1 MIYDAG
7 FMIVTVITAAIGGLV
22 GMVLRQKIK
31 KYNNIRLSAGLTG
44 AQVAK
49 QMLEHYHL
57 YDVNIVEGRGTLTDH
72 YNPSTKT
79 VSLSPAIYH
88 GQSISAAA
96 VAAHECGHAVQHDEA
111 YEWLEARSRIV
122 PIVQFSAQIQQYV
135 LIGAFATF
143 GATSGAS
150 GLGNLLMLVCIA
162 LFAVTALFSFI
173 TLPVEFDASKR
184 ALAWLDETNITKGA
198 EYDGAKDALKWA
210 AMTYVASALSALIMV
225 LYLIMKFR
233 GNQR

>member
-22 GMVLRQKIK
+22 GMVLRQKIN

-57 YDVNIVEGRGTLTDH
+57 YDVKIVEGRGTLTDH

-88 GQSISAAA
+88 GQTISAAA

-122 PIVQFSAQIQQYV
+122 PIVQFSASIQQYV
-135 LIGAFATF
+135 LMGAFIGV
-143 GATSGAS
+143 GAG
-150 GLGNLLMLVCIA
+150 GFGNLLMLVCIV
-162 LFAVTALFSFI
+162 LFSITALFSFV

-184 ALAWLDETNITKGA
+184 ALAWLDETNIARGS

-210 AMTYVASALSALIMV
+210 AMTYVAAALSALIMV
-225 LYLIMKFR
+225 LYLVMKFMNSR
-233 GNQR
+233 EGR